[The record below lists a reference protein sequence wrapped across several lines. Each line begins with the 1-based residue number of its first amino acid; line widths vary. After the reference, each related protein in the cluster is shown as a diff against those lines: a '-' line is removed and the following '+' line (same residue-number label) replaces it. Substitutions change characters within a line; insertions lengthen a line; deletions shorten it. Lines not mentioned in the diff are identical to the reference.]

1 MLKNLIKIS
10 IRIIKGDLLYS
21 LLNILGLTIGFT
33 SSLFLLLH
41 IFDELSY
48 EKFHE
53 NSENIYRVVS
63 RITEPDDQFD
73 WAVAQIPFTPQV
85 KEDYP
90 EVSEAVRFIPNGAT
104 LFINGDIRFYEED
117 FYYADPEIFKVFTFP
132 FIEGNPETALI
143 EPNTIVVTRSFANR
157 YFKDENPMDKT
168 IEDENG
174 QSFKITGLVEDV
186 PHNTHL
192 RFSAVASRSTL
203 PEEMGSW
210 GNFGVFSYILLPDGY
225 DKTELE
231 KKLPEMYEKYMAEIF
246 ERIGINIEYKLQPL
260 TKIHLFNEYQDDSE
274 TAGDIKYV
282 YIFGIIAA
290 FILVIA
296 SINYMNL
303 TTSRGTK
310 RAREVGLRKVV
321 GSNRR
326 MLITQFL
333 TESVIFTIISLLL
346 SIILIILL
354 LPEFNQLSGKFFS
367 ADVLTQLPVILSIAG
382 IIILVGIIGGI
393 YPAFYLSGFK
403 PVEVLKGDIV
413 SGISRISIRKILV
426 IIQFSISL
434 AMIISTWVVYD
445 QLGFLKNKD
454 IGFDHENILSIQLST
469 REMAGK
475 SSVLKE
481 KLLSIPAISSVGS
494 TSSPMGQG
502 SPKIIMRMET
512 PEGMIERGINFVTC
526 DHDFVET
533 LDISILEGRDFT
545 EEIKADTALGVV
557 INETLAKRMNW
568 ENPIGKK
575 VQIGGEEQTPARV
588 VGLMKDYHQTG
599 MYNPVESLMF
609 LYRVNN
615 RRLYAKIEGEE
626 ISEVIAAA
634 ENKWNEIF
642 PEIPFR
648 YTFLE
653 DDFNNQFEADER
665 RGIIFTLFSI
675 LTIIIACLGLYGLAS
690 YTVEQRTPEIGI
702 RKVLGASINNIFILI
717 SKEFMILIGIAILIA
732 FPVSY
737 YFMTDFLQD
746 YTYKAPLKITT
757 FVLSA
762 LVTII
767 IALITVGYHTYRA
780 GKANPVNA
788 IRNE

>member
-1 MLKNLIKIS
+1 M
-10 IRIIKGDLLYS
+10 II
-21 LLNILGLTIGFT
+21 
-33 SSLFLLLH
+33 
-41 IFDELSY
+41 
-48 EKFHE
+48 
-53 NSENIYRVVS
+53 
-63 RITEPDDQFD
+63 
-73 WAVAQIPFTPQV
+73 
-85 KEDYP
+85 
-90 EVSEAVRFIPNGAT
+90 
-104 LFINGDIRFYEED
+104 
-117 FYYADPEIFKVFTFP
+117 
-132 FIEGNPETALI
+132 
-143 EPNTIVVTRSFANR
+143 
-157 YFKDENPMDKT
+157 
-168 IEDENG
+168 
-174 QSFKITGLVEDV
+174 
-186 PHNTHL
+186 
-192 RFSAVASRSTL
+192 
-203 PEEMGSW
+203 
-210 GNFGVFSYILLPDGY
+210 
-225 DKTELE
+225 
-231 KKLPEMYEKYMAEIF
+231 
-246 ERIGINIEYKLQPL
+246 
-260 TKIHLFNEYQDDSE
+260 
-274 TAGDIKYV
+274 
-282 YIFGIIAA
+282 
-290 FILVIA
+290 
-296 SINYMNL
+296 
-303 TTSRGTK
+303 
-310 RAREVGLRKVV
+310 
-321 GSNRR
+321 
-326 MLITQFL
+326 
-333 TESVIFTIISLLL
+333 
-346 SIILIILL
+346 
-354 LPEFNQLSGKFFS
+354 
-367 ADVLTQLPVILSIAG
+367 SIAG

-393 YPAFYLSGFK
+393 YPAFYLSKFN

-413 SGISRISIRKILV
+413 SGVSRISIRKILV

-434 AMIISTWVVYD
+434 AMIISTWAVYD

-454 IGFDHENILSIQLST
+454 IGFDHKNILSIQLST
-469 REMAGK
+469 REMAAK

-599 MYNPVESLMF
+599 MYNPIESLMF

-634 ENKWNEIF
+634 EKKWKEIF

-653 DDFNNQFEADER
+653 EDFNNQFEADER
-665 RGIIFTLFSI
+665 REMIFTLFSI

-702 RKVLGASINNIFILI
+702 RKVLGASINNIIILI
-717 SKEFMILIGIAILIA
+717 SREFMILIGIAILIA

-780 GKANPVNA
+780 GKANPVDA

>member
-41 IFDELSY
+41 IFDELSF
-48 EKFHE
+48 EKFHK
-53 NSENIYRVVS
+53 NRNNIYRVVS
-63 RITEPDDQFD
+63 HITEPDDAFD

-90 EVSEAVRFIPNGAT
+90 EVSEAVRFIPNGIT

-117 FYYADPEIFKVFTFP
+117 FYYADPEIFNVFTFP
-132 FIEGNPETALI
+132 LIEGNPETALI

-157 YFKDENPMDKT
+157 YFKDEDPMGKT

-210 GNFGVFSYILLPDGY
+210 GNFGVNSYILLPDGY
-225 DKTELE
+225 NKTELE
-231 KKLPEMYEKYMAEIF
+231 NKLPEMYEKYMAEIF
-246 ERIGINIEYKLQPL
+246 ERMGINIEYKLQPL
-260 TKIHLFNEYQDDSE
+260 TKIHLFNEYQDNSE

-333 TESVIFTIISLLL
+333 TESVIFTLISLLL
-346 SIILIILL
+346 SVILIILL
-354 LPEFNQLSGKFFS
+354 LPEFNRLSGKFFS
-367 ADVLTQLPVILSIAG
+367 ADVLTQLPVIVSIGG

-393 YPAFYLSGFK
+393 YPAFYLSKFK

-413 SGISRISIRKILV
+413 SGVSRISIRKILV

-445 QLGFLKNKD
+445 QLGFLKNKEV
-454 IGFDHENILSIQLST
+454 GFDHKNVMSIQLST

-475 SSVLKE
+475 STVLKE

-494 TSSPMGQG
+494 TSNTLGQG
-502 SPKIIMRMET
+502 SPKVIMRMET
-512 PEGMIERGINFVTC
+512 PEGMIERGINYVTC

-545 EEIKADTALGVV
+545 EEIKADTTLGVV

-568 ENPIGKK
+568 QNPIGKK

-599 MYNPVESLMF
+599 MYNQIESLML

-626 ISEVIAAA
+626 ISKVINAA
-634 ENKWNEIF
+634 EDKWKDLF
-642 PEIPFR
+642 PEVPFQ

-653 DDFNNQFEADER
+653 EDFNNQFEADER
-665 RGIIFTLFSI
+665 RGMIFTLFSV

-690 YTVEQRTPEIGI
+690 YTVEQRKSEIGI
-702 RKVLGASINNIFILI
+702 RKVLGANINNIIILI
-717 SKEFMILIGIAILIA
+717 SREFMILIGIAILIA

-746 YTYKAPLKITT
+746 YTYQAPLKITT

-767 IALITVGYHTYRA
+767 IALVTVGYHTYKA
-780 GKANPVNA
+780 GKANPVDA